1 MPPPAARP
9 DEYLFVTPVWGEV
22 YVERYVKVCL
32 PAQLSAGNLGA
43 MPADRTRYVIYTLRE
58 HADTIRRSPAYRR
71 LKKLVPT
78 SLLSLDDLP
87 HPSSN
92 PNPHELQT
100 AAYSRGIRAGHRRDT
115 AYIFLTPDLL
125 LSDGSCRNLV
135 RMCEEDGRRVAMV
148 ASIRMCVDGAIA
160 CVDRHRTGTPGEVC
174 IPPRE
179 LVRDCL
185 HDIHPISA
193 AHVMCEHGVKAAQH
207 IYWQVGD
214 AGMLVHGFHLF
225 PLLVWP
231 SVPNVHVKNTLDDD
245 YVARACPDRADWHT
259 VTDTDEVCVVEFSE
273 RHHKPGMVAPHY
285 FTEVDLTRFVVTG
298 TLPEHRE
305 MFTAPIHFHS
315 APLDPAEW
323 EPVKAEAAKFVAY
336 MLRLHADATAPKK
349 LTPVAEAHAPTPA
362 HVAALPPV
370 PVTNVTPVSQPLAV
384 ADKPFMGRFQDVL
397 ADAIRRVPF
406 LRSVLFPVRLL
417 YRVVALPLYLFLD
430 RQNAELI
437 DLRNHVRQLRQERD
451 RMADQLGRLIG
462 AQRAEAVHG
471 GKPKKRKA
479 A

>member
-100 AAYSRGIRAGHRRDT
+100 AAYSRGIRAGHGRDT
-115 AYIFLTPDLL
+115 AYVFLTPDLL
-125 LSDGSCRNLV
+125 LSDGSCRNLL
-135 RMCEEDGRRVAMV
+135 RMCEADGRRVAMV

-193 AHVMCEHGVKAAQH
+193 AHVMTDRGVKAAQH
-207 IYWQVGD
+207 LYWAVGER
-214 AGMLVHGFHLF
+214 GMLVHGFHLF

-245 YVARACPDRADWHT
+245 YVARACPDRAGWHT

-273 RHHKPGMVAPHY
+273 RNHKPGMVAPHF
-285 FTEVDLTRFVVTG
+285 FTDEDLTRFVVTG

-305 MFTAPIHFHS
+305 MVTAPIHFH
-315 APLDPAEW
+315 ADPIDPIQWA
-323 EPVKAEAAKFVAY
+323 PVKAEAAKFVEY
-336 MLRLHADATAPKK
+336 LLRLYKDATTPKPKQILPPQSSPRLPPLVVPAAATAPAV
-349 LTPVAEAHAPTPA
+349 TQVPTAPV
-362 HVAALPPV
+362 
-370 PVTNVTPVSQPLAV
+370 
-384 ADKPFMGRFQDVL
+384 KPFMGRFQDAL
-397 ADAIRRVPF
+397 ADAIRRVPVI
-406 LRSVLFPVRLL
+406 RSVLFPVRLA
-417 YRVVALPLYLFLD
+417 YRVAALPLYLLLD

-437 DLRNHVRQLRQERD
+437 DLRNQVRYLRQERD
-451 RMADQLGRLIG
+451 RMADQLGRLVG
-462 AQRAEAVHG
+462 AQRVEEARVA
-471 GKPKKRKA
+471 KAKKKA